1 MTPMPAGPKPSP
13 APDFLLDGPRH
24 SMALAGVLR
33 ELPGGDVATLAQR
46 AASFFAEGHDGPRL
60 LAGAVPYDREAA
72 DFLFQPAAELPSGTW
87 APPAGRGRMAPARII
102 ADPPAA
108 RYREAVAQAV
118 RRIGQGEFEKIVLSR
133 SLRLIAAAPH
143 DEPALL
149 SAMRQDRLATV
160 FSVPLPP
167 RPGAGPRRLVGA
179 TPELLVERRGC
190 RVLSHPLAG
199 SARRSADPVLDRRA
213 GAALMASA
221 KDRREHE
228 IAAEMVLDTLAPW
241 CEQLAAP
248 EGIALTSTA
257 QMWHLGT
264 RIEGRLRDPDTPCA
278 ELLAALHPTPAVG
291 GLPRDATDAAL
302 AGLEGYDRGFYA
314 GAVGWLD
321 ASGDG
326 CWYLALRCAEI
337 AGTEAR
343 LYAGAGIVASSD
355 PAAEEAETSA
365 KFRTMLS
372 AFGLDEQGD
381 ALHAAE

>member
-1 MTPMPAGPKPSP
+1 MTPMPAGPRPAS
-13 APDFLLDGPRH
+13 APDFLLAGPRH
-24 SMALAGVLR
+24 SLALAGVLR
-33 ELPGGDVATLAQR
+33 ALPRGGVATLAGR
-46 AASFFAEGHDGPRL
+46 AADFFDAGHNGPRL
-60 LAGAVPYDREAA
+60 LAGAVPYDREAP
-72 DFLFQPAAELPSGTW
+72 DFLFQPAAELPLAFP
-87 APPAGRGRMAPARII
+87 APGPGRTASTRIV

-133 SLRLIAAAPH
+133 SLRLVASAPH
-143 DEPALL
+143 DEAALL
-149 SAMRQDRLATV
+149 AMMRRDSRATV

-167 RPGAGPRRLVGA
+167 RQGAGRRRLVGA
-179 TPELLVERRGC
+179 TPELLVERRGR

-199 SARRSADPVLDRRA
+199 SARRSADPALDRRA

-241 CEQLAAP
+241 CDRLAAP
-248 EGIALTSTA
+248 EGMALTSTA

-264 RIEGRLRDPDTPCA
+264 RIEGRLRDSGTSCA
-278 ELLAALHPTPAVG
+278 ELLAALHPTPAVC
-291 GLPRDATDAAL
+291 GLPRDAADAAL